1 MKLGRRKARVF
12 MMQAIFQLPFHED
25 GSQAL
30 DFILDRDMEE
40 GSFQEV
46 QEDFERF
53 LAHKEEV
60 DTIIHDTLIGWDMH
74 RLAKVDL
81 AILRLAVYEMYFC
94 DGIPPKVSINEAVEL
109 GKKYSTD
116 DSSRFINGILGS
128 VYKKYEEGLKD

>member
-12 MMQAIFQLPFHED
+12 MMQAIFQLSFHED

-30 DFILDRDMEE
+30 DFILDTDMEE

-94 DGIPPKVSINEAVEL
+94 DDIPPKVSINEAVEL

>member
-1 MKLGRRKARVF
+1 

-30 DFILDRDMEE
+30 DFILDTDMEE

-94 DGIPPKVSINEAVEL
+94 DDIPPKVSINEAVEL

>member
-1 MKLGRRKARVF
+1 
-12 MMQAIFQLPFHED
+12 MQAIFQLPFHED

-30 DFILDRDMEE
+30 DFILDTDMEE

-94 DGIPPKVSINEAVEL
+94 DDIPPKVSINEAVEL